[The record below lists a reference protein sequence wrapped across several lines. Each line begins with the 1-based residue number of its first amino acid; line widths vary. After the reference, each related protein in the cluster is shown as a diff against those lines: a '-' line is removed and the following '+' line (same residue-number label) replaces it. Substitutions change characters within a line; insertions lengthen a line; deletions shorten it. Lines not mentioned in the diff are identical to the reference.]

1 MVLLQC
7 GDCGVL
13 LKSPEEAQY
22 HGKNTCHTNY
32 LETDEPMC
40 YLVCNDCNKICS
52 CRTMICVYM
61 FVALA
66 AKLAAVELVVIAGT
80 ITWYLLLM
88 GGDKYLVEL
97 ELPDLKFMV
106 GALMDKV
113 MWYLLLVGDDSS
125 VNSTIPPD
133 MCYQPPLQV
142 SDNSESHFHEKRSG
156 HTGGFQDKTA
166 EVVEQKRRAREEYN
180 CQKGRQYL
188 QMILQARRRQL
199 LRMPSKAGQMKECLE
214 TIKQNH
220 KDDEAKVKAAC
231 SVLRRFVENVRRY
244 PDEEKFRKIRIS
256 NAAFQEKV
264 GSLLGGIEFLELC
277 GFEKTEGG
285 EFLYMPREK
294 VYMEVL
300 NSAEWEL
307 RNIE

>member
-1 MVLLQC
+1 MVLVQC

-52 CRTMICVYM
+52 CRT
-61 FVALA
+61 
-66 AKLAAVELVVIAGT
+66 
-80 ITWYLLLM
+80 
-88 GGDKYLVEL
+88 
-97 ELPDLKFMV
+97 
-106 GALMDKV
+106 
-113 MWYLLLVGDDSS
+113 
-125 VNSTIPPD
+125 
-133 MCYQPPLQV
+133 
-142 SDNSESHFHEKRSG
+142 ESHFHEKRSG

-166 EVVEQKRRAREEYN
+166 QVVEQERRAREEYN
-180 CQKGRQYL
+180 CQKRRQYL

-256 NAAFQEKV
+256 NAAFQEKI

-285 EFLYMPREK
+285 ELLYMPREK

>member
-97 ELPDLKFMV
+97 ELP
-106 GALMDKV
+106 ALMDKV
-113 MWYLLLVGDDSS
+113 MWYPLLVGDDR
-125 VNSTIPPD
+125 
-133 MCYQPPLQV
+133 V
-142 SDNSESHFHEKRSG
+142 SWYLSLVGGDKYLMELVEESHFHEKRSG
-156 HTGGFQDKTA
+156 HTGGFQDKTS
-166 EVVEQKRRAREEYN
+166 EIVGQKRRAREEYN